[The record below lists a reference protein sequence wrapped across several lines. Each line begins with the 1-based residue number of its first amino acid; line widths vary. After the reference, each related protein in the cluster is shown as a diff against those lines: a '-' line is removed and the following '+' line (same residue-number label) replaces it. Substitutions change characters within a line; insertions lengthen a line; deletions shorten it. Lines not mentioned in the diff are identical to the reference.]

1 MTTTQLFYLGGV
13 ALGVIVRTVGPWLL
27 GVFGGLERFN
37 WQYLRSATIGGLV
50 ASSGAFTIP
59 DTDDPAITALSFAAG
74 FGLGVTFQT
83 GARHVETRVVLQKR

>member
-13 ALGVIVRTVGPWLL
+13 ALGV
-27 GVFGGLERFN
+27 
-37 WQYLRSATIGGLV
+37 
-50 ASSGAFTIP
+50 
-59 DTDDPAITALSFAAG
+59 TALSFAAG